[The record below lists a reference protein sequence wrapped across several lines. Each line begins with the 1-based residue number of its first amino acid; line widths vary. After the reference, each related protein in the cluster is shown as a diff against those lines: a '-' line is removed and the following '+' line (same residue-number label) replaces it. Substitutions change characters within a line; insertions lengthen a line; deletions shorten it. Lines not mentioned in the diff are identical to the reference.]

1 MVHRFLLFK
10 LLFVNLFKF
19 LVFLFV
25 DGERGGEG
33 GEGGEEG
40 GEGGRGGGS
49 WVASNFAICI
59 YMLTLQFHPVLV
71 MSSEISPLH

>member
-19 LVFLFV
+19 IVFLFV
-25 DGERGGEG
+25 GEGGGERGGEG
-33 GEGGEEG
+33 G
-40 GEGGRGGGS
+40 RGGAR

-71 MSSEISPLH
+71 MSFEISPLH

>member
-19 LVFLFV
+19 IVFLFV
-25 DGERGGEG
+25 G
-33 GEGGEEG
+33 EG
-40 GEGGRGGGS
+40 GEGGRGGERRGGEEGGRGGGR

-59 YMLTLQFHPVLV
+59 YMLILQFHPVLV
-71 MSSEISPLH
+71 MSLEISPLH

>member
-19 LVFLFV
+19 IVFLFV
-25 DGERGGEG
+25 GEG
-33 GEGGEEG
+33 GGGKEGGKG
-40 GEGGRGGGS
+40 RRGGGR

-59 YMLTLQFHPVLV
+59 YILTLQFHPVLV
-71 MSSEISPLH
+71 MSLEISPLH

>member
-19 LVFLFV
+19 IVFLFV
-25 DGERGGEG
+25 GEGGGGERGGEG
-33 GEGGEEG
+33 GEGGREG
-40 GEGGRGGGS
+40 ERRGR

-71 MSSEISPLH
+71 MSLEISPLH

>member
-19 LVFLFV
+19 IVFLFV
-25 DGERGGEG
+25 GEG
-33 GEGGEEG
+33 G
-40 GEGGRGGGS
+40 GEGGRGGGR

-71 MSSEISPLH
+71 MSLEISPLH

>member
-19 LVFLFV
+19 IVFLFV
-25 DGERGGEG
+25 GEGGGGGERGGE
-33 GEGGEEG
+33 
-40 GEGGRGGGS
+40 EGGRGGGR

-71 MSSEISPLH
+71 MSLEISPLH

>member
-19 LVFLFV
+19 IVFLFV
-25 DGERGGEG
+25 GGG
-33 GEGGEEG
+33 GGGGEEG
-40 GEGGRGGGS
+40 GEGGRGGGR

-71 MSSEISPLH
+71 MSLEISPLH